1 MGVVLQI
8 PQEVNSVI
16 SHGSIWCST
25 DSMPILISMD
35 MLPFFVVTPETNR
48 CPCIH
53 FTVIFCWES
62 PIRSE
67 KFDKTKN
74 TTTLNHS
81 CSYFSLVMKV
91 QL

>member
-16 SHGSIWCST
+16 SRGSIWCST
-25 DSMPILISMD
+25 YSMPILNSMD

-53 FTVIFCWES
+53 FTVVLES

-74 TTTLNHS
+74 TTTLNPS